1 MERIW
6 CVVELYTFLKMGGS
20 TDDEKLLV
28 MPIASGDDEDEEALL
43 EVTIGQCRN
52 FDVTETK
59 CFDEEQRQALLSVVE
74 LGFGS
79 LETFDSL
86 IRSIVP
92 AKLEQRLMT
101 KVAGSSQ
108 RGMAEASVSSARL
121 SRRPSREPPSGGSAS
136 SLKSAPRVAPYAKCA
151 GHGEVAA
158 SEGMMQVHELDP

>member
-92 AKLEQRLMT
+92 GKLEQRLIA
-101 KVAGSSQ
+101 KGVPSH
-108 RGMAEASVSSARL
+108 RGMAEASVSSAARL
-121 SRRPSREPPSGGSAS
+121 SRRPSREPPSGGGAP

-151 GHGEVAA
+151 GHDEVAA
-158 SEGMMQVHELDP
+158 SEGMVRVQDLDP